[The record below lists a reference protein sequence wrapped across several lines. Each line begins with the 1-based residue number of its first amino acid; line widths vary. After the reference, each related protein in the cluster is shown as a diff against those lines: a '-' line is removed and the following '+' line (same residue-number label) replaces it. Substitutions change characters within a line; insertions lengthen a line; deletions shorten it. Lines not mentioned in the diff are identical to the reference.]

1 MLSTLLPALAL
12 AGHAFLADPTA
23 PEYEKRAAALREKL
37 PRGFTV
43 VVEPP
48 FVVAGDE
55 PAATVRL
62 RAEKTVRW
70 AATHLRKQFFETGPI
85 GILDVYLFKDKAS
98 YEKYALELF
107 GEKPETP
114 FGYYSRED
122 RALVMNIATGG
133 GTLVH
138 EIVHPHVEADF
149 PDCPDWLNEGLG
161 SLFEQSAE
169 RDGRIVGLT
178 NWRLAGLQAA
188 VREGAVP
195 SFEKLLATNSA
206 EFYGDERG
214 VHYAQA
220 RYLCYWLQEK
230 GLLERFYKTFRAG
243 RAEDPNGIATLK
255 RVLER
260 DDLATFQKEWESF
273 VLALEFRQK

>member
-1 MLSTLLPALAL
+1 MVATIVHALVL
-12 AGHAFLADPTA
+12 AAAGVSDPTPA
-23 PEYEKRAAALREKL
+23 EYEKHAAGLREKL

-55 PAATVRL
+55 PAETVRR

-70 AATHLRKQFFETGPI
+70 AASLLRKQFFEKGPS
-85 GILDVYLFKDKAS
+85 GILDVYLFKDEAS
-98 YEKYALELF
+98 YEANAAALF
-107 GEKPETP
+107 GEKPGTP
-114 FGYYSRED
+114 FGYYSRAD

-149 PDCPDWLNEGLG
+149 PGCPDWLNEGLG

-169 RDGRIVGLT
+169 RDGKIVGLT
-178 NWRLAGLQAA
+178 NWRLAGLQEAI
-188 VREGAVP
+188 REGAAVP
-195 SFEKLLATNSA
+195 FEKLLATTSV

-230 GLLERFYKTFRAG
+230 GLLERFYKAFRAG
-243 RAEDPNGIATLK
+243 RAEDPTGIATLK
-255 RVLER
+255 RVIGK
-260 DDLATFQKEWESF
+260 DDLAAFRKEWEAF